1 MNEELNLKSN
11 RFIDW
16 AGWVSTNKANIFFKI
31 PEIHP
36 YFENFVSQTFLEKGT
51 LIQLVCHEMNLLSNS
66 KTHEFFTGNSSK
78 LIFITIQFHRALLF
92 EWLKE
97 QAILGLYLKLHSV

>member
-1 MNEELNLKSN
+1 MSSEGEHPLKTTINKKRENLNEELNLKSN

-36 YFENFVSQTFLEKGT
+36 YFENFVLQSFLEKGT
-51 LIQLVCHEMNLLSNS
+51 LS
-66 KTHEFFTGNSSK
+66 G
-78 LIFITIQFHRALLF
+78 LF
-92 EWLKE
+92 VMK
-97 QAILGLYLKLHSV
+97 